1 MTDLKQAV
9 GVDAFRRT
17 PDGREISHEDF
28 FDRVVFMIGGVDAI
42 APLIPF
48 DYETIEKALATDP
61 HLNNLAMSEWDR
73 MSGVTDYRNGSLRA
87 FGPIWE
93 LYKRIGVNTA
103 SNADGVCLLKHA
115 SRLLVLRENDPE
127 EYERRMKEAEKP
139 L

>member
-1 MTDLKQAV
+1 MDLKQAV
-9 GVDAFRRT
+9 GVNAFRQT

-28 FDRVVFMIGGVDAI
+28 FDRVVLMIGGVDAI
-42 APLIPF
+42 EPLIPF
-48 DYETIEKALATDP
+48 KYEEIEKALATDP

-87 FGPIWE
+87 SGPIWK
-93 LYKRIGVNTA
+93 LYKAIGVDTA

-115 SRLLVLRENDPE
+115 SKLLVLRENNPE
-127 EYERRMKEAEKP
+127 EYERRMKEAGKP